1 MSDGI
6 LIGLWGFVWVRLL
19 CQPGEVFDF
28 VPGWA
33 YGVVQRIAEN
43 DGDGRTKAYTTWQ
56 DDLAE
61 KAYKALCGCAKCHAG
76 QVAFWSAFV
85 CDRDVFEAFTVF
97 VVAVF
102 IAWFLERLQAKMER

>member
-28 VPGWA
+28 VPGWFMGLA
-33 YGVVQRIAEN
+33 GR
-43 DGDGRTKAYTTWQ
+43 GDWG
-56 DDLAE
+56 E
-61 KAYKALCGCAKCHAG
+61 KAYKALCGCSKCHAG
-76 QVAFWSAFV
+76 QIAFWSAFV

-97 VVAVF
+97 VLAVF
-102 IAWFLERLQAKMER
+102 VAWFLERLQAKMER